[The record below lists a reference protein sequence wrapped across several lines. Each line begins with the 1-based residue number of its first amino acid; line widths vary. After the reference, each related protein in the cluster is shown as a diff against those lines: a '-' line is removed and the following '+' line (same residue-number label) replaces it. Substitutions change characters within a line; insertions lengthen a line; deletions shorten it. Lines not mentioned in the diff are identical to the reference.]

1 MGAPTSE
8 DVLKATAVHGA
19 TGLDV
24 TLRMLESA
32 SAEHVPYDVLK
43 VQPHW
48 FNQQIADYL
57 EEFVGAP
64 APDPLESWRAARR
77 KARAGRGRGRGVGGR
92 ASGEGRR
99 RAGGS
104 SGAGLLILLARSGE
118 LEIHAA
124 KVGRFYGDG
133 LRWALALPL
142 SGAAALGEPDA
153 SKITERERGG

>member
-1 MGAPTSE
+1 MTEWVPVPEPIVWTLPKPQMSGGLQYTTLTVGAPTSE

-64 APDPLESWRAARR
+64 APDPLESWRTARR
-77 KARAGRGRGRGVGGR
+77 MALRVAAEK
-92 ASGEGRR
+92 E
-99 RAGGS
+99 
-104 SGAGLLILLARSGE
+104 ILEAQ
-118 LEIHAA
+118 AQA
-124 KVGRFYGDG
+124 KEEA
-133 LRWALALPL
+133 ALA
-142 SGAAALGEPDA
+142 AAPP
-153 SKITERERGG
+153 S

>member
-1 MGAPTSE
+1 MTGWVPVPEPITWTLPKPQMSGGMQYSTLTVGAPTSE

-77 KARAGRGRGRGVGGR
+77 KAV
-92 ASGEGRR
+92 
-99 RAGGS
+99 
-104 SGAGLLILLARSGE
+104 LAE
-118 LEIHAA
+118 AAAEALAAEQAA
-124 KVGRFYGDG
+124 K
-133 LRWALALPL
+133 A
-142 SGAAALGEPDA
+142 AAALAAAAAPA
-153 SKITERERGG
+153 S

>member
-1 MGAPTSE
+1 
-8 DVLKATAVHGA
+8 LKATAVHGA
-19 TGLDV
+19 SGLDV

-77 KARAGRGRGRGVGGR
+77 MALRVAAEKEILEAQAQAKADA
-92 ASGEGRR
+92 
-99 RAGGS
+99 
-104 SGAGLLILLARSGE
+104 
-118 LEIHAA
+118 
-124 KVGRFYGDG
+124 
-133 LRWALALPL
+133 ALA
-142 SGAAALGEPDA
+142 AAAAAAPP
-153 SKITERERGG
+153 S

>member
-1 MGAPTSE
+1 MTEWVPVPEPIVWTLPKPQMSGGLQYTTLTVGAPTSE

-64 APDPLESWRAARR
+64 APDPLESWRTARR
-77 KARAGRGRGRGVGGR
+77 MALRVAAEREILEAQVRAKADA
-92 ASGEGRR
+92 
-99 RAGGS
+99 
-104 SGAGLLILLARSGE
+104 
-118 LEIHAA
+118 
-124 KVGRFYGDG
+124 
-133 LRWALALPL
+133 ALA
-142 SGAAALGEPDA
+142 AAAAAAPA
-153 SKITERERGG
+153 S

>member
-1 MGAPTSE
+1 MTEWVPVPEPIVWTLPKPQMSGGLQYTTLTVGAPTSE
-8 DVLKATAVHGA
+8 DVLKATAIHGA

-64 APDPLESWRAARR
+64 APDPLERWRAARR
-77 KARAGRGRGRGVGGR
+77 MTLRVAAEREILEAQAQAKADA
-92 ASGEGRR
+92 
-99 RAGGS
+99 
-104 SGAGLLILLARSGE
+104 
-118 LEIHAA
+118 
-124 KVGRFYGDG
+124 
-133 LRWALALPL
+133 ALA
-142 SGAAALGEPDA
+142 AAAAAAPA
-153 SKITERERGG
+153 S

>member
-1 MGAPTSE
+1 MTEWVPVPEPIVWTLPKPQMSGGLQYTTLTVGAPTSE

-64 APDPLESWRAARR
+64 APDPLESWRTARR
-77 KARAGRGRGRGVGGR
+77 MALRVAAEREILEAQAQAKADA
-92 ASGEGRR
+92 
-99 RAGGS
+99 
-104 SGAGLLILLARSGE
+104 
-118 LEIHAA
+118 
-124 KVGRFYGDG
+124 
-133 LRWALALPL
+133 ALA
-142 SGAAALGEPDA
+142 AAAAAAPA
-153 SKITERERGG
+153 S